1 MAIAQVQKVASGSGT
16 TQVVSYTQ
24 SFASSVTTG
33 NLLAAYVFQIDFN
46 AFSPSAGW
54 TLAVASTSSLQ
65 PVSRWYYRVAQ
76 AGDGA
81 YSMTAS
87 NDDGTTITRWGIALF
102 EYSGIAATPF
112 DQSASNRLAGVTTIT
127 SPLTGTTTQADE
139 LLLAGIG
146 VASLSGGGWGTWSD
160 SFTAEHTD
168 VDSRVSTAS
177 RVVSATGTYQTG
189 NSWTTARG
197 ASIAL
202 ATFKGSDSAPPEP
215 VTKHMIVPMR
225 RTHG

>member
-1 MAIAQVQKVASGSGT
+1 M
-16 TQVVSYTQ
+16 VSYTQ

-81 YSMTAS
+81 YSITA
-87 NDDGTTITRWGIALF
+87 TTDAAITTRWGIALF
-102 EYSGIAATPF
+102 EYSGTDATPF
-112 DQSASNRLAGVTTIT
+112 DQSASNRLGGVTSIT
-127 SPLTGTTTQADE
+127 SPLTGTTIQADE
-139 LLLAGIG
+139 VLLAGIG
-146 VASLSGGGWGTWSD
+146 IGSISGGGWGTWSD

-168 VDSRVSTAS
+168 IGQRFSTAS
-177 RVVSATGTYQTG
+177 RIVSATGTYQTG
-189 NSWTTARG
+189 NSWTTARS
-197 ASIAL
+197 ASIVL
-202 ATFKGSDSAPPEP
+202 ATFKGTGGPPPEP

>member
-1 MAIAQVQKVASGSGT
+1 MAIAQVQKVASDSGALT
-16 TQVVSYTQ
+16 VSHTQA
-24 SFASSVTTG
+24 FASSVTTG
-33 NLLAAYVFQIDFN
+33 NLLVAYAFQVDFN
-46 AFSPSAGW
+46 AWSPSAGW

-65 PVSRWYYRVAQ
+65 PISRLYYRVAQ

-87 NDDGTTITRWGIALF
+87 NDDGTTTTRWGIALF
-102 EYSGIAATPF
+102 EYSGTASAPF
-112 DQSASNRLAGVTTIT
+112 DQSAASRVAAVTTIT

-139 LLLAGIG
+139 LLIAGIG
-146 VASLSGGGWGTWSD
+146 LGSLSGGGWGTWSD

-168 VDSRVSTAS
+168 IGQRFSTAS
-177 RVVSATGTYQTG
+177 RIVSATGTYQTG
-189 NSWTTARG
+189 NSWTTARS
-197 ASIAL
+197 ASIVL
-202 ATFKGSDSAPPEP
+202 ATFKGTGGPPPEP